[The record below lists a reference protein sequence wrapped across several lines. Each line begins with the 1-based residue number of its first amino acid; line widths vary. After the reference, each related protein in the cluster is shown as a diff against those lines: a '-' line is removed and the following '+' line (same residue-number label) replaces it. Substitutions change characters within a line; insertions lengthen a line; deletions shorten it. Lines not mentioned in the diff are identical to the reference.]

1 MSLLFI
7 LFYNII
13 FYPAF
18 FLFSTIGI
26 AFNKKYREGFI
37 SRFYSIYILR
47 RYFNKISPNV
57 NIYWFHCSSRGEYLQ
72 VDTLIEKIKNHS
84 KNNIVLVSFFSP
96 SGYNSLLSPQVDLKI
111 YLPFDF
117 FWSINSALK
126 IVNPKKIIFATT
138 DLWPN
143 MLTIAKI
150 KNIETIVIG
159 AKSNQSFG
167 KKYSI
172 KKLVYKYLY
181 SKISK
186 IFTITSTDTLHF
198 KNIFSNDEK
207 ILITDKGNPRYD
219 QVLLNINSIPS
230 KLKLPVLHRNKTILF
245 ASMHREDRNIILPYI
260 LSFMQKNTEFDIIWA
275 SHEPSKSDSRYLDSI
290 FSRYKISTG
299 VFNSIESF
307 GNLDSRVK
315 VVEVVGILSKLY
327 WLSRFAYVGG
337 GFSTGV
343 HNLMEPSIAKTPT
356 IFGPNYKSFNE
367 AIDLIKIKGGFS
379 IVDGESFIK
388 QFEKLLSDDNLILD
402 ASSSAERFIKK
413 NAGATNRIINDL
425 VD

>member
-1 MSLLFI
+1 MSFLFI

-13 FYPAF
+13 FYPSF
-18 FLFSTIGI
+18 FLFSIIGI
-26 AFNKKYREGFI
+26 AFNKKYREGFV
-37 SRFYSIYILR
+37 SRFYSLYILR
-47 RYFNKISPNV
+47 RYFNKVDVNS

-72 VDTLIEKIKNHS
+72 VETLIDKVKDCS
-84 KNNIVLVSFFSP
+84 KNNLVLVSFFSP
-96 SGYNSLLSPQVDLKI
+96 SGYNSLLSPKVDLKI
-111 YLPFDF
+111 FLPFDF

-181 SKISK
+181 SKVSK
-186 IFTITSTDTLHF
+186 IFTINSDDSLHF
-198 KNIFSNDEK
+198 KNIFNNDEK
-207 ILITDKGNPRYD
+207 VLITDKGNPRYD
-219 QVLLNINSIPS
+219 QVLSTINSIPS
-230 KLKLPVLHRNKTILF
+230 KLKVSVLHRNKTILF
-245 ASMHREDRNIILPYI
+245 ASMHREDRNIILPHI
-260 LSFMQKNTEFDIIWA
+260 LPLMQQNTDFDIIWA

-290 FSRYKISTG
+290 FSRYNISVG
-299 VFNSIESF
+299 VFNSIESLRT
-307 GNLDSRVK
+307 LDSRVK

-388 QFEKLLSDDNLILD
+388 QFDKLLSDDNLILD